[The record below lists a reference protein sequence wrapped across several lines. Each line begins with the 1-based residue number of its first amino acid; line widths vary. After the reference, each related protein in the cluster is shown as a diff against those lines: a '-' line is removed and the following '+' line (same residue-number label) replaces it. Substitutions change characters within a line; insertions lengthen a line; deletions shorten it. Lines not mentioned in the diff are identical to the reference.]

1 MATLTPTRQLTVS
14 EFRQLPDP
22 PGFRIELHNG
32 EVIQVSPPKH
42 KHFKI
47 QQALRE
53 LLHRRL
59 GQQGRVATEFPFIP
73 GSDVEFRIADIAFI
87 TSIRFQSIS
96 DDDNLH
102 GSPDLVVEVLSPS
115 NTAAE
120 MYEKERLCL
129 ASGALEFWVVD
140 PNRDQVRV
148 SSQSGPTRVYSH
160 GETIPLTAFDAN
172 AIPVDEVFS
181 EL

>member
-1 MATLTPTRQLTVS
+1 MATPTPTRQLTVS

-22 PGFRIELHNG
+22 PGFRIELHNE
-32 EVIQVSPPKH
+32 EVIQVFPPTLKH
-42 KHFKI
+42 AKI
-47 QQALRE
+47 VKRIYKLVEA
-53 LLHRRL
+53 RL
-59 GQQGRVATEFPFIP
+59 ESQGFVSMEVAFRAQPEFDCRIV
-73 GSDVEFRIADIAFI
+73 DVAFVNKIRYEAADEE
-87 TSIRFQSIS
+87 
-96 DDDNLH
+96 DNFP

-129 ASGALEFWVVD
+129 ATGALEFWVVD
-140 PNRDQVRV
+140 KNCEQVRV
-148 SSQSGPTRVYSH
+148 SSQSCPTRVYSH
-160 GETIPLTAFDAN
+160 GETIPLTAFIAN

>member
-14 EFRQLPDP
+14 EFRQIPDP

-32 EVIQVSPPKH
+32 EVIQVSPPTLKH
-42 KHFKI
+42 AKI
-47 QQALRE
+47 EKRIYK
-53 LLHRRL
+53 LLEARL
-59 GQQGRVATEFPFIP
+59 DNQGFVSMEVAFRAQPEF
-73 GSDVEFRIADIAFI
+73 DCRIADVAFVNKV
-87 TSIRFQSIS
+87 RYEAA
-96 DDDNLH
+96 DEEDNFL

-129 ASGALEFWVVD
+129 ATGALEFWVVD

-148 SSQSGPTRVYSH
+148 SSQSGPTRVYLH
-160 GETIPLTAFDAN
+160 GELIPLTAFNAK